1 MLIARRT
8 LTPPSLDGTLSS
20 SAWSGA
26 VKSPSFV
33 DMATGNPALLDTQAA
48 VLWDDENLYIGF
60 WVQEPFPTARLTE
73 RDSLIFQEND
83 VEVFIDG
90 GDCYYEFEI
99 NALGTVYEVFFIW
112 RDAFERFDQEVFN
125 VHKRRCGTF
134 GGDFDRTPEHF
145 WDGNHPRGAR
155 WAFRDFDMPG
165 LRSAVSVQGAL
176 NDPSVR
182 SEGWTCEISIPW
194 SSLQVLAK
202 GRPAPPKPGDV
213 WNLFFGRFQPLDFG
227 GRKVQAA
234 WCVSPHGRYDTHMP
248 EKFSPVRFED

>member
-8 LTPPSLDGTLSS
+8 ATVPSLDGTLSCP
-20 SAWSGA
+20 AWSKA
-26 VKSPSFV
+26 ARSPSFV

-48 VLWDDENLYIGF
+48 VLWNDDRLYIGF
-60 WVQEPFPTARLTE
+60 WVQEPCPSARLTE

-99 NALGTVYEVFFIW
+99 NALGTIYEVFFIW
-112 RDAFERFDQEVFN
+112 RHAYHKFDQKAFD
-125 VHKRRCGTF
+125 VHKRRCYTF

-145 WDGNHPRGAR
+145 WDGNHPRGTR
-155 WAFRDFDMPG
+155 WAFPDFDMPG
-165 LRSAVSVQGAL
+165 LKSAVSVQGSL

-182 SEGWTCEISIPW
+182 SEGWTCEIEIPW
-194 SSLQVLAK
+194 SSLSLLAD
-202 GRPAPPKPGDV
+202 GRSVPPRPGDV
-213 WNLFFGRFQPLDFG
+213 WNLFFGRFQPIDLG

-248 EKFSPVRFED
+248 EKFTPVKFED